1 MGKKLLIVK
10 KRIEDGKRKM
20 WRRTNEKRSDK
31 KGGGVGGDGMSWME
45 WCCVLCAMMEVIR
58 LVWPRSVVYEEDE
71 EHQMIWFGDSPRGAG
86 YGLVEPGGTQ
96 D

>member
-1 MGKKLLIVK
+1 M
-10 KRIEDGKRKM
+10 
-20 WRRTNEKRSDK
+20 
-31 KGGGVGGDGMSWME
+31 
-45 WCCVLCAMMEVIR
+45 LCAMMEVIR